1 MNKTLKLGSFA
12 GLKILA
18 KPTALIAT
26 IVLWLVFTLIG
37 RKVFKLSPKQALLGG
52 FVATEL
58 HWVSELWHHL
68 GHAQAAKQTGYPM
81 SGICANGPI
90 AASLYP
96 PDEPTLP
103 GPTHIKRALGGPIA
117 SGILT
122 LVMALVTLALKP
134 IGGAYLMVSALA
146 FFENLIVFTIGAFLP
161 LGFTDGSTILHYWNR
176 NTPPER
182 WVTISE

>member
-1 MNKTLKLGSFA
+1 MNKTWKLGSFA
-12 GLKILA
+12 GLKLLA

-26 IVLWLVFTLIG
+26 VLLWLVFTLIG
-37 RKVFKLSPKQALLGG
+37 RSVFKLSFKQAVLGG
-52 FVATEL
+52 LIATKM
-58 HWVSELWHHL
+58 HWLSDLWHHF

-81 SGICANGPI
+81 SGICANGPF
-90 AASLYP
+90 ASSLYP

-117 SGILT
+117 SG
-122 LVMALVTLALKP
+122 ALALLLAFVTIALRP
-134 IGGAYLMVSALA
+134 IGGIPLMAASLA
-146 FFENLIVFTIGAFLP
+146 FFENLFVFSLGAFLP

-176 NTPPER
+176 HTPPAQ

>member
-1 MNKTLKLGSFA
+1 MNKTLKLGSLA
-12 GLKILA
+12 GLKILV
-18 KPTALIAT
+18 KPTAIIAT
-26 IVLWLVFTLIG
+26 IVIWLVFTLIG
-37 RKVFKLSPKQALLGG
+37 RKVFKLTPKQALLGG
-52 FVATEL
+52 FIATEI
-58 HWVSELWHHL
+58 HWVSELWHHF

-81 SGICANGPI
+81 SGVCANGPI

-103 GPTHIKRALGGPIA
+103 ANIHIKRALGGPIA

-122 LVMALVTLALKP
+122 LVMVIITIAMRP
-134 IGGAYLMVSALA
+134 IGGAYLMVAVLAL
-146 FFENLIVFTIGAFLP
+146 FENFFVFTIGAFLP

-176 NTPPER
+176 HTPPEK

>member
-1 MNKTLKLGSFA
+1 MNKTWKLGTLA
-12 GLKILA
+12 GLKILV
-18 KPTALIAT
+18 KPSAVIAT
-26 IVLWLVFTLIG
+26 LVLWLVFTLIG

-58 HWVSELWHHL
+58 HWVSEFWHHF

-81 SGICANGPI
+81 SGVCANGPI

-117 SGILT
+117 SGMLT
-122 LVMALVTLALKP
+122 LVMAIVTLALKP
-134 IGGAYLMVSALA
+134 IGGPYLMVAALA
-146 FFENLIVFTIGAFLP
+146 LFENLFVFTIGAFVP
-161 LGFTDGSTILHYWNR
+161 LGFTDGSTILQYWNR
-176 NTPPER
+176 HNPPER